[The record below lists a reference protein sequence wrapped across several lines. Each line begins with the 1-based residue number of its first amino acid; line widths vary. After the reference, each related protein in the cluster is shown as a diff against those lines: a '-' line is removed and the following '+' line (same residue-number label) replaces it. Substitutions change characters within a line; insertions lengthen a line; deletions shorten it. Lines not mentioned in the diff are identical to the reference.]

1 MSGNRPG
8 QWWLALVLTVLVL
21 SGCESMGAIGDIGA
35 SLGEATGTL
44 DPDQAESVRRVGEA
58 VGHSYEELTPREE
71 HYIGRA
77 VTAQLIARYGVRDQP
92 QAHTYLNTL
101 GQALAAVSD
110 RPETYR
116 GYRFLILDSE
126 EINAFA
132 APGGFVMVTRGLLR
146 EVPDEDALAG
156 VLAHEIEHVT
166 EQHGLQAIRQSRLT
180 QAVALLATESIRH
193 MGSEELVELTQAFE
207 GTVSD
212 ITEALVTRGYS
223 RSAEA
228 DADRGAVR
236 LMQRVGYRP
245 VAFESM
251 LMRLGEVADDGHGG
265 LFRTHPHPHDRL
277 ASVHSEIREASGRA
291 SNRTREARFRRFQS
305 LI

>member
-1 MSGNRPG
+1 MRVSRKA
-8 QWWLALVLTVLVL
+8 WLWLAAVLAALVL
-21 SGCESMGAIGDIGA
+21 SGCESMGVFGDIGA
-35 SLGEATGTL
+35 SIGEATGTL
-44 DPDQAESVRRVGEA
+44 DAEQADSVRRVGEA

-77 VTAQLIARYGVRDQP
+77 VTAQMIARYGVWDQP

-110 RPETYR
+110 QPETYR
-116 GYRFLILDSE
+116 GYRFLILDSD

-146 EVPDEDALAG
+146 ETPDEDALAG
-156 VLAHEIEHVT
+156 VLAHEIVHVT

-193 MGSEELVELTQAFE
+193 MGSEDLVRLTEAFE

-212 ITEALVTRGYS
+212 ITESLVSRGYS
-223 RSAEA
+223 RRAEA

-236 LMQRVGYRP
+236 LMQRVGYQP
-245 VAFESM
+245 EAYEQM
-251 LMRLGEVADDGHGG
+251 LLTLGELADDGRGG

-277 ASVHSEIREASGRA
+277 ETVRAEVSAAPGRV
-291 SNRTREARFRRFQS
+291 SNRTREARFRQFQS